1 MVFLPEGKM
10 KSREGTVVDAD
21 DLIEQVQNLVKKE
34 LSSRYKLSKK
44 ESESRSIKITLAAIK
59 YFLLKRDIKKNM
71 IFNPK
76 ESINFEGD
84 TGPYLLYS
92 YARAKSILKKAK
104 PKKQE
109 LNLGELEPKEIE
121 LIKKISQFKEITEN
135 AYKNLNPSLIANY
148 SYQFAQI
155 FNEFYHDCPV
165 IGSDK
170 EKFRLMLV
178 DAFANVL
185 KSSLNLLGIETLEEM

>member
-1 MVFLPEGKM
+1 MSKKNFHQD
-10 KSREGTVVDAD
+10 TNF
-21 DLIEQVQNLVKKE
+21 QKKE
-34 LSSRYKLSKK
+34 T
-44 ESESRSIKITLAAIK
+44 ESRSIKIALAAIK
-59 YFLLKRDIKKNM
+59 YFLLKRDVKKNM

-109 LNLGELEPKEIE
+109 MYFGELEPKEIE
-121 LIKKISQFKEITEN
+121 LIKKISQFKDIVAN

-148 SYQFAQI
+148 SYQLAQI

-170 EKFRLMLV
+170 EKFRIMLV
-178 DAFANVL
+178 EIFADVL